1 MGGDFYNIL
10 IFSKKAAAIRRYR
23 LPRPL
28 AKLILF
34 FIPIFFILLGYFSFD
49 YVIMR
54 QKALELSRLRGETQL
69 QRSQIHFFSEKIGE
83 LEKKI
88 GGMREFDRRLRI
100 LANLEGSEESTR
112 RFFGVGGPSHEDIR
126 ETLLLQRN
134 EEELMRQ
141 MRQDLERLDEEATA
155 EGNSLKELESLLQNK
170 RVQLTHTPSIW
181 PTRGWFT
188 SGFGYRISPFT
199 GLRQMHEGID
209 ISNRIG
215 TPIMA
220 PADGLVTN
228 IGREWGFGKILVI
241 SHGFGF
247 ITRYGHLSRINVKI
261 GQKVKR
267 GQKIAE
273 MGSTGRST
281 GPHLHYEVRVNGVPV
296 NPIKY
301 VLN

>member
-54 QKALELSRLRGETQL
+54 QKVLELSRLRGETQL

>member
-54 QKALELSRLRGETQL
+54 QKVLELSRLRGETQL

-247 ITRYGHLSRINVKI
+247 ITRYGHLSRINVKV

>member
-1 MGGDFYNIL
+1 MP
-10 IFSKKAAAIRRYR
+10 R
-23 LPRPL
+23 LL
-28 AKLILF
+28 AKLICF
-34 FIPIFFILLGYFSFD
+34 AIPIFFILLGYFSFD

-54 QKALELSRLRGETQL
+54 QKVMELSRLREETQL
-69 QRSQIHFFSEKIGE
+69 QRSQVHFFCEKIGE
-83 LEKKI
+83 LERKI
-88 GGMREFDRRLRI
+88 AGMREFDRRLRI
-100 LANLEGSEESTR
+100 LANLEASEGSTR
-112 RFFGVGGPSHEDIR
+112 RFFGIGGPSPEDIR

-134 EEELMRQ
+134 EEELMKQ
-141 MRQDLERLDEEATA
+141 MRHDLERLDEEATA
-155 EGNSLKELESLLQNK
+155 EGSSLKELESLLQNK

-181 PTRGWFT
+181 PARGWFT

-209 ISNRIG
+209 ISNRTG
-215 TPIMA
+215 TPIFA

-247 ITRYGHLSRINVKI
+247 STRYGHLHKINVKI

-273 MGSTGRST
+273 VGSSGKST
-281 GPHLHYEVRVNGVPV
+281 GPHLHYEVRENGVPV
-296 NPIKY
+296 NPMKY
-301 VLN
+301 ILN

>member
-1 MGGDFYNIL
+1 LGGDFYNIL
-10 IFSKKAAAIRRYR
+10 IFSKKASAIRRYR

-34 FIPIFFILLGYFSFD
+34 VIPVCFILLGYFSFD

-54 QKALELSRLRGETQL
+54 REVLELNRLREETQL
-69 QRSQIHFFSEKIGE
+69 QRSQIDFFCEKIGD

-88 GGMREFDRRLRI
+88 AGMREFDRRLRI

-112 RFFGVGGPSHEDIR
+112 RFFGVGGPSPEDIR

-134 EEELMRQ
+134 EEELMKQ
-141 MRQDLERLDEEATA
+141 MRRDLERLDEEATA
-155 EGNSLKELESLLQNK
+155 EGNNLRELEGLLQNK

-199 GLRQMHEGID
+199 GLRQMHEGVD

-215 TPIMA
+215 TPVIA

-247 ITRYGHLSRINVKI
+247 TTRYGHLDRINAKI
-261 GQKVKR
+261 GQRVKR
-267 GQKIAE
+267 GQKVAE

-281 GPHLHYEVRVNGVPV
+281 GPHLHYEVRMNGVPV
-296 NPIKY
+296 NPMKY

>member
-1 MGGDFYNIL
+1 LGGDFYNIL
-10 IFSKKAAAIRRYR
+10 IFSKKASAIKRYR

-34 FIPIFFILLGYFSFD
+34 LIPIFFILLGYFSFD

-54 QKALELSRLRGETQL
+54 QNVTELDRLREETQL
-69 QRSQIHFFSEKIGE
+69 QRSQMHFFSEKIGN

-88 GGMREFDRRLRI
+88 AGMREFDRRLRL
-100 LANLEGSEESTR
+100 LANLEGSEENTR
-112 RFFGVGGPSHEDIR
+112 RFFGVGGPSPEDIR

-134 EEELMRQ
+134 EEELMKQ
-141 MRQDLERLDEEATA
+141 MRQDVERLDEEATA
-155 EGNSLKELESLLQNK
+155 EGNSLRELEGLLQNK
-170 RVQLTHTPSIW
+170 RSQLTHTPSIW

-199 GLRQMHEGID
+199 GLRQMHAGID
-209 ISNRIG
+209 ISNRVG
-215 TPIMA
+215 TPVIA

-228 IGREWGFGKILVI
+228 IGREWGFGKILVM

-247 ITRYGHLSRINVKI
+247 TTRYGHLHRIEVKI

-273 MGSTGRST
+273 IGNTGRST
-281 GPHLHYEVRVNGVPV
+281 GPHLHYEVKLNGVPV
-296 NPIKY
+296 NPMKY

>member
-10 IFSKKAAAIRRYR
+10 IFSKKASAIRRYR

-34 FIPIFFILLGYFSFD
+34 VIPVCFILLGYFSFD

-54 QKALELSRLRGETQL
+54 REVLELNRLREETQL
-69 QRSQIHFFSEKIGE
+69 QRSQIDFFCEKIGD

-88 GGMREFDRRLRI
+88 AGMREFDRRLRI

-112 RFFGVGGPSHEDIR
+112 RFFGVGGPSPEDIR

-134 EEELMRQ
+134 EEELMKQ
-141 MRQDLERLDEEATA
+141 MRQDLERLDEGATVEA
-155 EGNSLKELESLLQNK
+155 NSLRELESLLQNK

-199 GLRQMHEGID
+199 GLRQMHEGVD

-215 TPIMA
+215 TPVIA

-247 ITRYGHLSRINVKI
+247 TTRYGHLDRINVKI
-261 GQKVKR
+261 GQRVKR

-281 GPHLHYEVRVNGVPV
+281 GPHLHYEVRMNGVPV
-296 NPIKY
+296 NPMKY

>member
-1 MGGDFYNIL
+1 LGGDFYNVL
-10 IFSKKAAAIRRYR
+10 IFSKKASAIRRYR

-34 FIPIFFILLGYFSFD
+34 LIPIILILLGYFSFD

-54 QKALELSRLRGETQL
+54 QNVTELSRLQEETQL
-69 QRSQIHFFSEKIGE
+69 QRSQIHLFSEKISA

-88 GGMREFDRRLRI
+88 AGMREFDRRLRI
-100 LANLEGSEESTR
+100 LANLEGSEENTR
-112 RFFGVGGPSHEDIR
+112 RFFGVGGPSPEDIR

-134 EEELMRQ
+134 EEELMKQ
-141 MRQDLERLDEEATA
+141 MRHDLERLDEEATA
-155 EGNSLKELESLLQNK
+155 EGNSLRDLESLLQNK
-170 RVQLTHTPSIW
+170 RAQLIHTPSIW

-209 ISNRIG
+209 ISNRLG
-215 TPIMA
+215 TPIVA

-247 ITRYGHLSRINVKI
+247 TTRYGHLQRIEVKI

-267 GQKIAE
+267 GQKVAE
-273 MGSTGRST
+273 MGNTGRST
-281 GPHLHYEVRVNGVPV
+281 GPHLHYEVRLNGVPV
-296 NPIKY
+296 NPMKY

>member
-1 MGGDFYNIL
+1 LGGDFYNIL

-54 QKALELSRLRGETQL
+54 QKVLELSRLRGETQL

>member
-1 MGGDFYNIL
+1 M
-10 IFSKKAAAIRRYR
+10 RRE
-23 LPRPL
+23 
-28 AKLILF
+28 
-34 FIPIFFILLGYFSFD
+34 
-49 YVIMR
+49 V
-54 QKALELSRLRGETQL
+54 LELNRLREETQL
-69 QRSQIHFFSEKIGE
+69 QRSQIDFFCEKIGD

-88 GGMREFDRRLRI
+88 AGMREFDRRLRI

-112 RFFGVGGPSHEDIR
+112 RFFGVGGPSPEDIR

-134 EEELMRQ
+134 EEELMKQ
-141 MRQDLERLDEEATA
+141 MRRDLERLDEEATA
-155 EGNSLKELESLLQNK
+155 EGNNLRELEGLLQNK

-199 GLRQMHEGID
+199 GLRQMHEGVD

-215 TPIMA
+215 TPVIA

-247 ITRYGHLSRINVKI
+247 TTRYGHLDRINAKI
-261 GQKVKR
+261 GQRVKR
-267 GQKIAE
+267 GQKVAE

-281 GPHLHYEVRVNGVPV
+281 GPHLHYEVRMNGVPV
-296 NPIKY
+296 NPMKY

>member
-1 MGGDFYNIL
+1 MAGDFYNIL
-10 IFSKKAAAIRRYR
+10 IFSKKASAIRRYR

-34 FIPIFFILLGYFSFD
+34 LIPISLIFLGYFSYD
-49 YVIMR
+49 YVITR
-54 QKALELSRLRGETQL
+54 LSVRELNQLREEAHL
-69 QRSQIHFFSEKIGE
+69 QRSQITFFCEKIGD

-88 GGMREFDRRLRI
+88 AGMREFDRRLRI
-100 LANLEGSEESTR
+100 LANLEGTEESTR
-112 RFFGVGGPSHEDIR
+112 RLFGVGGPSPEDMR

-134 EEELMRQ
+134 EEELMKQ
-141 MRQDLERLDEEATA
+141 MRHDLERLDQQATA
-155 EGNSLKELESLLQNK
+155 EAKSLGELESLLQNK
-170 RVQLTHTPSIW
+170 RIQLSHTPSIW

-199 GLRQMHEGID
+199 GLRQMHEGVD
-209 ISNRIG
+209 ISNRTG

-228 IGREWGFGKILVI
+228 IGREWGFGKILVV

-247 ITRYGHLSRINVKI
+247 STRYGHLDKINVKI

-267 GQKIAE
+267 GEKVAE
-273 MGSTGRST
+273 MGNTGRST

-296 NPIKY
+296 NPMKY
-301 VLN
+301 ILN

>member
-1 MGGDFYNIL
+1 LGGDFYNIL
-10 IFSKKAAAIRRYR
+10 IFSKKASAIRRYR

-34 FIPIFFILLGYFSFD
+34 VIPVCFILLGYFSFD
-49 YVIMR
+49 YVIIR
-54 QKALELSRLRGETQL
+54 REVLDLNRLREETQL
-69 QRSQIHFFSEKIGE
+69 QRSQIDFFCEKIGD

-88 GGMREFDRRLRI
+88 AGMREFDRRLRI

-112 RFFGVGGPSHEDIR
+112 RFFGVGGPSPEDIR

-134 EEELMRQ
+134 EEELMKQ
-141 MRQDLERLDEEATA
+141 MRRDLEQLDEEATA
-155 EGNSLKELESLLQNK
+155 EGNSLKELEGLLQNK

-199 GLRQMHEGID
+199 GLRQMHEGVD

-215 TPIMA
+215 TPVIA

-247 ITRYGHLSRINVKI
+247 TTRYGHLERINVKI
-261 GQKVKR
+261 GQRVKR
-267 GQKIAE
+267 GQKVAE

-281 GPHLHYEVRVNGVPV
+281 GPHLHYEVRMNGVPV
-296 NPIKY
+296 NPMKY

>member
-1 MGGDFYNIL
+1 MAGDFYNIL
-10 IFSKKAAAIRRYR
+10 IFSKKASTIRRYR
-23 LPRPL
+23 FPRLL
-28 AKLILF
+28 AKLICF
-34 FIPIFFILLGYFSFD
+34 AIPIFIIFLGYFSYD
-49 YVIMR
+49 YVAMR
-54 QKALELSRLRGETQL
+54 QRVLELNRLREEAQL
-69 QRSQIHFFSEKIGE
+69 QRSQIRFFSEKIGDVE
-83 LEKKI
+83 RKVA
-88 GGMREFDRRLRI
+88 GMREFDRRLRI
-100 LANLEGSEESTR
+100 LANLEDSEGMGE
-112 RFFGVGGPSHEDIR
+112 RFFGVGGPTPEDIR

-134 EEELMRQ
+134 EEELVKQ
-141 MRQDLERLDEEATA
+141 MRHDLERLDEKAAA
-155 EGNSLKELESLLQNK
+155 EGNSLRELESLLQNK

-181 PTRGWFT
+181 PTRGWLT

-215 TPIMA
+215 TPIIA

-247 ITRYGHLSRINVKI
+247 TTRFGHLNRIDVKI

-273 MGSTGRST
+273 IGNTGRST
-281 GPHLHYEVRVNGVPV
+281 GPHLHYEVKVNGVSV
-296 NPIKY
+296 NPMKY
-301 VLN
+301 ILD

>member
-1 MGGDFYNIL
+1 
-10 IFSKKAAAIRRYR
+10 
-23 LPRPL
+23 
-28 AKLILF
+28 
-34 FIPIFFILLGYFSFD
+34 
-49 YVIMR
+49 
-54 QKALELSRLRGETQL
+54 
-69 QRSQIHFFSEKIGE
+69 

-88 GGMREFDRRLRI
+88 AGMREFDRRLRL
-100 LANLEGSEESTR
+100 LANLEGSEESTS
-112 RFFGVGGPSHEDIR
+112 RFFGVGGPSPEDIR

-134 EEELMRQ
+134 EEELMKQ
-141 MRQDLERLDEEATA
+141 MRQDLERLDEEASA
-155 EGNSLKELESLLQNK
+155 EGNSLRELEGLLQNK
-170 RVQLTHTPSIW
+170 RAQLIHTPSIW

-199 GLRQMHEGID
+199 GLRQMHAGID
-209 ISNRIG
+209 ISNRVG
-215 TPIMA
+215 TPIVA

-247 ITRYGHLSRINVKI
+247 TTRYGHLERIEVKI

-267 GQKIAE
+267 GQKVAE

-281 GPHLHYEVRVNGVPV
+281 GPHLHYEVKLNGVPV
-296 NPIKY
+296 NPMKY

>member
-10 IFSKKAAAIRRYR
+10 IFHKQASAIRRYR
-23 LPRPL
+23 LPRLL

-34 FIPIFFILLGYFSFD
+34 LIPIFFISLGYFAFD
-49 YVIMR
+49 YIIMR
-54 QKALELSRLRGETQL
+54 QQVAEFDRLCEETQL
-69 QRSQIHFFSEKIGE
+69 QRSKIHFFSEKIGD

-88 GGMREFDRRLRI
+88 AGMSEFDRRLRI
-100 LANLEGSEESTR
+100 LANLEGSEEQTR
-112 RFFGVGGPSHEDIR
+112 KLFGVGGPSPEDIR

-134 EEELMRQ
+134 EEELMKQ
-141 MRQDLERLDEEATA
+141 MRVDLERLDEGATVEA
-155 EGNSLKELESLLQNK
+155 ESLRELENLLQNK
-170 RVQLTHTPSIW
+170 QVQLVHTPSIW

-209 ISNRIG
+209 ISNRVG
-215 TPIMA
+215 TPIIA

-228 IGREWGFGKILVI
+228 IGREWGFGKLLVI

-247 ITRYGHLSRINVKI
+247 STRYGHLDKINVKI

-281 GPHLHYEVRVNGVPV
+281 GPHLHYEVRLNGVSV
-296 NPIKY
+296 NPMKY
-301 VLN
+301 ILN

>member
-1 MGGDFYNIL
+1 
-10 IFSKKAAAIRRYR
+10 
-23 LPRPL
+23 L

-34 FIPIFFILLGYFSFD
+34 LIPIFFILLGYFSFD

-54 QKALELSRLRGETQL
+54 QNVKELSRLREETQL
-69 QRSQIHFFSEKIGE
+69 QRSQMHFFSEKIGN

-88 GGMREFDRRLRI
+88 AGMREFDRRLRL
-100 LANLEGSEESTR
+100 LANLEGSEENTR
-112 RFFGVGGPSHEDIR
+112 RFFGVGGPSPEDIR

-134 EEELMRQ
+134 EEELMKQ
-141 MRQDLERLDEEATA
+141 MRQDVERLDGEATA
-155 EGNSLKELESLLQNK
+155 EANSLRELESLLQNK
-170 RVQLTHTPSIW
+170 RSQLTHTPSIW

-215 TPIMA
+215 TPIIS

-228 IGREWGFGKILVI
+228 IGREWGFGKILVM

-247 ITRYGHLSRINVKI
+247 TTRYGHLNRIEVKI

-273 MGSTGRST
+273 IGNTGRST
-281 GPHLHYEVRVNGVPV
+281 GPHLHYEVKLNGVPV
-296 NPIKY
+296 NPMKY

>member
-1 MGGDFYNIL
+1 LGGDFYNIL
-10 IFSKKAAAIRRYR
+10 IFSKKASAIKRYR

-34 FIPIFFILLGYFSFD
+34 LIPIFFILLGYFSFD

-54 QKALELSRLRGETQL
+54 QNVKELSRLREETQL
-69 QRSQIHFFSEKIGE
+69 QRSQTHFFSEKIGI

-88 GGMREFDRRLRI
+88 AGMREFDRRLRL

-112 RFFGVGGPSHEDIR
+112 RFFGVGGPSPEDIR

-134 EEELMRQ
+134 EEELMKQ
-141 MRQDLERLDEEATA
+141 MRQDVERLDEEATA
-155 EGNSLKELESLLQNK
+155 EGNSLRALESLLQNK
-170 RVQLTHTPSIW
+170 RSQLTHTPSIW

-215 TPIMA
+215 TPIIA

-228 IGREWGFGKILVI
+228 IGREWGFGKILVM

-247 ITRYGHLSRINVKI
+247 TTRYGHLNRIEVKI

-273 MGSTGRST
+273 IGNTGRST
-281 GPHLHYEVRVNGVPV
+281 GPHLHYEVKLNGVPV
-296 NPIKY
+296 NPMKY